1 MDLMSLRSLCQ
12 IMYAGSHNPE
22 GLGGTGAGFAL
33 CWQGNPQLLINQPND
48 QNELIQVVSDSV
60 MIIMPK

>member
-1 MDLMSLRSLCQ
+1 MPT
-12 IMYAGSHNPE
+12 GSHDPE

-60 MIIMPK
+60 MIIIPK